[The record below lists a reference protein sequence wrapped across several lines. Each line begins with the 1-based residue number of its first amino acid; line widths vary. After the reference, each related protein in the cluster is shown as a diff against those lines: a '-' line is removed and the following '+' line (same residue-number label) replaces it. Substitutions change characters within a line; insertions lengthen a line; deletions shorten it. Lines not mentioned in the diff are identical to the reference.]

1 MSVCTLP
8 VLSNILE
15 VNLSMQVSD
24 YFEEIFDKQQ
34 GGFHKGY
41 IPVDTRRKLN
51 VHKTFRRRPGRLL
64 NVLCTFNLRPAST
77 GIVTNNI
84 CQNVKKWKSS
94 VDKGKVFGAMLTVY
108 TLLQNVMDIVLVSQ
122 F

>member
-1 MSVCTLP
+1 
-8 VLSNILE
+8 
-15 VNLSMQVSD
+15 MQVSD

-34 GGFHKGY
+34 GGFHEGY
-41 IPVDTRRKLN
+41 ISVDTRRKLN
-51 VHKTFRRRPGRLL
+51 VHKTFRRRPGRRL
-64 NVLCTFNLRPAST
+64 NVLCTFNLRPVST